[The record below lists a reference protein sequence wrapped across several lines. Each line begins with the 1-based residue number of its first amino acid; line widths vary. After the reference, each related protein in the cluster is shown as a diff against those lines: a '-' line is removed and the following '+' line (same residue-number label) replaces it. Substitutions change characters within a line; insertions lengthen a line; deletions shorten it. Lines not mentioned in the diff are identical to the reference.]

1 MIGWLDLLMAVHEYH
16 EFLNFFLG
24 WPSVRW
30 YYTEKLA
37 KPPKD
42 WRPPSSLDRGS
53 PAYIEVGEK
62 KFEETRVWGGGGGQG
77 FSILYSSIVYT
88 IQCLKKNSC
97 DIF

>member
-24 WPSVRW
+24 WPNVRW

-42 WRPPSSLDRGS
+42 WRPPSSLDRGA

-62 KFEETRVWGGGGGQG
+62 KFEETRVWGGGGRGG
-77 FSILYSSIVYT
+77 GKAFPFSIVQLCIPYSV
-88 IQCLKKNSC
+88 
-97 DIF
+97 